1 MRDQDLSDIQRLPL
15 FSGMAVEHF
24 SQMMRAAYAQD
35 FPAQLQLFR
44 QDGRA
49 DFLHVLMEGTVSL
62 FAQSGGREAT
72 MAIIRPVSSF
82 ILAACM
88 LDQPL
93 LMSARTLSHC
103 RVVLIPATD
112 VRKAFR
118 ADSEFA
124 VAANRQLAMGFRDM
138 VGQAKSLKLRKS
150 NERLVDYLLTEL
162 EVQGTRGR
170 VLISAEKR
178 VLASFLGMT
187 PESLSRAFKSLE
199 VAGVRVS
206 GPQVTIPDP
215 DRLRALLDDA

>member
-1 MRDQDLSDIQRLPL
+1 MRDQDLNDIQRLPL
-15 FSGMAVEHF
+15 FSGMATEHF
-24 SQMMRAAYAQD
+24 SQMLRAAYAQD

-44 QDGRA
+44 QDDRA
-49 DFLHVLMEGTVSL
+49 DFLHVLMEGTVAL

-93 LMSARTLSHC
+93 LMSARTMS
-103 RVVLIPATD
+103 RSRIVLIPATD

-118 ADSEFA
+118 ADPEFA

-162 EVQGTRGR
+162 EVQGTAGR

-178 VLASFLGMT
+178 ILASFLGMT

-199 VAGVRVS
+199 AAGVRVS
-206 GPQVTIPDP
+206 GSQVAIPDLQ
-215 DRLRALLDDA
+215 RLRALLDDA